1 MRDIIAYRNG
11 ADGSRGSDMATK
23 KAKPAAAT
31 AAKAVA
37 GRATARSVAQPAAMP
52 AAATGNSQR
61 LLREAAWSRMFGRA
75 NTKNPFAG

>member
-1 MRDIIAYRNG
+1 
-11 ADGSRGSDMATK
+11 MATK
-23 KAKPAAAT
+23 KGRPAAAP
-31 AAKAVA
+31 AAKAVATKAVA

-52 AAATGNSQR
+52 AQTTGNSQR